1 MSDELDTGTDP
12 EYERIR
18 DDEMR
23 EKALMVAASTYKQFV
38 DQHEA
43 IHQNIILEVA
53 EAFYQFLKGEKK

>member
-1 MSDELDTGTDP
+1 MAELDMDTDP

-23 EKALMVAASTYKQFV
+23 EKALMIAASTYKQFV

-43 IHQNIILEVA
+43 IDQNVILEVA
-53 EAFYQFLKGEKK
+53 EAFYQFLKGDIK

>member
-1 MSDELDTGTDP
+1 MAELDMDTDP

-23 EKALMVAASTYKQFV
+23 EKALMIAASTYKQFV

-43 IHQNIILEVA
+43 IDQNIILEVA

>member
-1 MSDELDTGTDP
+1 MAELDMDTDP

-23 EKALMVAASTYKQFV
+23 EKALMIAASTYKQFV

-43 IHQNIILEVA
+43 IDQNIILEVA
-53 EAFYQFLKGEKK
+53 EAFYQFLKGDIK